1 VLLEQDSIL
10 AEVFSKQPEGWWKHD
25 VLRESSSIAF
35 SSLELMVP
43 LADLYENLP
52 DGE

>member
-1 VLLEQDSIL
+1 
-10 AEVFSKQPEGWWKHD
+10 
-25 VLRESSSIAF
+25 LREGSSIAF

-52 DGE
+52 EAVT